1 MGSQSGSN
9 SQTRSGTTSPITAT
23 LFNLFGGQPNVNRGM
38 YVPTSYGGDNAAFTP
53 QSFGALPGLLQNQ
66 PLTGTESAIL
76 GAQNGGFGGGIQSLG
91 LQNALTSQDL
101 LNQGAATIPAL
112 LQTDPTAQIAQ
123 AKRQFAQE
131 TMPSILEQAPG
142 FSSSDLQRELTK
154 AGVDLQTNIA
164 ALKEQNL
171 GRVGQVVSALPGY
184 AQAQGSN
191 LLDQASQVL
200 GFGTLGRQFTMEQSP
215 AGDAFRVLT
224 ALQSLTGPGLI
235 GGGSTS
241 SQGAKSIFG

>member
-23 LFNLFGGQPNVNRGM
+23 LYSLFGGQPNVNRGM

-66 PLTGTESAIL
+66 PLTGVESAIL
-76 GAQNGGFGGGIQSLG
+76 GAQNGGFGGGIQALG
-91 LQNALTSQDL
+91 LQNALSSQDL

-123 AKRQFAQE
+123 AKRQFQQE
-131 TMPSILEQAPG
+131 TLPTIMEQAPG

-184 AQAQGSN
+184 AQTQGSN
-191 LLDQASQVL
+191 LLDQASQIL
-200 GFGTLGRQFTMEQSP
+200 GFGTLGRQFVTEQSP
-215 AGDAFRVLT
+215 AGDAFRTLS
-224 ALQSLTGPGLI
+224 ALQSIMGGMV

-241 SQGAKSIFG
+241 HQGSKTISG